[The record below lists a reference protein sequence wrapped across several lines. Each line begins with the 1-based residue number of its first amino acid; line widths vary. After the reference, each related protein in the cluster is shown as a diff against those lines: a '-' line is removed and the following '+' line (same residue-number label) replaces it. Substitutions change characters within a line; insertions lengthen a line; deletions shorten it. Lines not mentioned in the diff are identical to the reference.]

1 MKFTPVN
8 GHILV
13 RNNKDSETLV
23 VSKEAK
29 GKVSEGEV
37 VIEGQISF
45 NDYTCIRNGDKILF
59 STLSSIEVN
68 IDGENLLII
77 KKDDIIG
84 ISQPGPN
91 K

>member
-1 MKFTPVN
+1 MEFTPVN
-8 GHILV
+8 NHILV

-29 GKVSEGEV
+29 GKVNEGKV
-37 VIEGQISF
+37 VMEGQISF
-45 NDYTCIRNGDKILF
+45 NDYTCIKNGDKILF
-59 STLSSIEVN
+59 STLSNIEVN
-68 IDGENLLII
+68 IDGEDLLII

-84 ISQPGPN
+84 ISQRGPE